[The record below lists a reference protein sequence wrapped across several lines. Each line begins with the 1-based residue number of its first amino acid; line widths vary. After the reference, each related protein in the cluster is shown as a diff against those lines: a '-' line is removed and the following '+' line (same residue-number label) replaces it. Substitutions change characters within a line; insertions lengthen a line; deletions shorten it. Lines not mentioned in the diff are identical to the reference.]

1 MQNRFGKEKGNI
13 SVLRDILLPAVLTV
27 TVLVMVGTGVSN
39 VQSAAREQQLAS
51 VEEAVRRAAVHCYA
65 VEGFYPPDL
74 NYLLEHYGLSV
85 DAQEYVVHY
94 SAAAANL
101 MPDIRVLRIC

>member
-1 MQNRFGKEKGNI
+1 MQNRFGKEKGDI

-51 VEEAVRRAAVHCYA
+51 VEEAVRRALGDGVRLVFCDKPPEKKNDAAGFDEIMKEVVKVCKK
-65 VEGFYPPDL
+65 VEPDC
-74 NYLLEHYGLSV
+74 V
-85 DAQEYVVHY
+85 I
-94 SAAAANL
+94 L
-101 MPDIRVLRIC
+101 M